1 MSNEPKNGLF
11 RQVLTGAIIAIF
23 GAGLGFGGTTL
34 ALIPQLTRNTQ
45 DIIMVRENA
54 NYARVY
60 AQESNTSIRAEME
73 NERKRN
79 DARVFE
85 VVGLMKELLAT
96 NRELMSQNRETMA
109 ALRERKTP

>member
-1 MSNEPKNGLF
+1 MPNETKNGLF
-11 RQVLTGAIIAIF
+11 RQVLTGAIIAVF

-45 DIIMVRENA
+45 DIITVRENA
-54 NYARVY
+54 NYARTY
-60 AQESNTSIRAEME
+60 TQENVTAIRVEME

-85 VVGLMKELLAT
+85 VVALMKELLST
-96 NRELMSQNRETMA
+96 NRELMTQNRETMA
-109 ALRERKTP
+109 ALRERKEP

>member
-1 MSNEPKNGLF
+1 MSTEPKNGLF
-11 RQVLTGAIIAIF
+11 RQVLTGTIIAIF
-23 GAGLGFGGTTL
+23 GAGLGFGGTTI

-45 DIIMVRENA
+45 DIISVRENA
-54 NYARVY
+54 NYTRIIS
-60 AQESNTSIRAEME
+60 QENTVAIRLELE

-96 NRELMSQNRETMA
+96 NRELMTQNRETMA